1 MRDRG
6 KVRIADGGRVVARS
20 GHLSFPVAGV
30 DRDMQP
36 IIRGSMLP
44 SMTPTCSRRKLSR
57 LAIRCLRE
65 FQIGNRV
72 TARKSTGIS
81 FVLSIGEM
89 TLLLKEG
96 DCERSHQRRDHSL
109 MGVHL

>member
-1 MRDRG
+1 
-6 KVRIADGGRVVARS
+6 
-20 GHLSFPVAGV
+20 
-30 DRDMQP
+30 MQP

-109 MGVHL
+109 MGVRQRGMCNAPGLAIRAADAVDSPAEERMA